1 MGRTKSPINTEL
13 NADVPLSDDLNVSLN
28 AMTQHRMEIMQQFGD
43 GLPYERERI
52 VHEARFYMAQSA
64 ESMLEAGKR
73 LIILKEN
80 EPHGDFTNILEN
92 DLGLAPQVARRMMQ
106 ASVKFLGTGD
116 EQPKRSALSVWGKT
130 KLYELMVLDDEEL
143 DALADGGTVAGATLD
158 DIDRMT
164 SRELKAALREA
175 RETNAAQQQ
184 VLAGKDE
191 KINELATKL
200 EKKSRLQPP
209 PPDEELKK
217 LRAEVTALA
226 VEAESAI
233 AVQLSSV
240 FETLCEYCTKNMI
253 DTPRDFMA
261 GLVCQIERSV
271 HALRETFD
279 LEAAPSGN
287 DAPAWLTEPEPEI
300 NRPEDMQ

>member
-43 GLPYERERI
+43 GLPYERDRI

-80 EPHGDFTNILEN
+80 EPHGDFVGIVEEQ
-92 DLGLAPQVARRMMQ
+92 LGLHVRAAQRMMK
-106 ASVKFLGTGD
+106 ASLKYLSPKLEPKATTLSLLG
-116 EQPKRSALSVWGKT
+116 KA
-130 KLYELMVLDDEEL
+130 KLFELVAEDDEDLAE
-143 DALADGGTVAGATLD
+143 LADGGTVAGLTLD
-158 DIDRMT
+158 DVDRM
-164 SRELKAALREA
+164 SVRELRQALREA

-279 LEAAPSGN
+279 LDAAPSGN
-287 DAPAWLTEPEPEI
+287 DVPAWLTEPEPEI
-300 NRPEDMQ
+300 NRPEGMQ

>member
-1 MGRTKSPINTEL
+1 MGRTKSPVSTEL
-13 NADVPLSDDLNVSLN
+13 NVEVPLSDDLNVSLN

-43 GLPYERERI
+43 GLPYERDRV

-64 ESMLEAGKR
+64 EAMLEAGKR

-106 ASVKFLGTGD
+106 ASVKFLGNGD
-116 EQPKRSALSVWGKT
+116 EQPKRSALSVLGKT

-143 DALADGGTVAGATLD
+143 DALADGGSVAGATFD

-164 SRELKAALREA
+164 SRELRQALREA
-175 RETNAAQQQ
+175 RETNAAQQR
-184 VLAGKDE
+184 VLADKNE
-191 KINELATKL
+191 KIDSLSTRL
-200 EKKSRLQPP
+200 EKKSRIQPP
-209 PPDEELKK
+209 EPDEEVKK

-233 AVQLSSV
+233 AVRLSSA
-240 FETLCEYCTKNMI
+240 FETLCAYCAENMI

-261 GLVCQIERSV
+261 GLVCQLESTARS
-271 HALRETFD
+271 LRSTFD
-279 LEAAPSGN
+279 LPDEPTGDVAPS
-287 DAPAWLTEPEPEI
+287 WLTEPTPQI
-300 NRPEDMQ
+300 NGLEA

>member
-106 ASVKFLGTGD
+106 ASVKFLGNGD
-116 EQPKRSALSVWGKT
+116 EQPKRSALSV
-130 KLYELMVLDDEEL
+130 
-143 DALADGGTVAGATLD
+143 
-158 DIDRMT
+158 
-164 SRELKAALREA
+164 
-175 RETNAAQQQ
+175 
-184 VLAGKDE
+184 
-191 KINELATKL
+191 
-200 EKKSRLQPP
+200 
-209 PPDEELKK
+209 
-217 LRAEVTALA
+217 LA
-226 VEAESAI
+226 VHLHCREISRWPASCDELPVVLI
-233 AVQLSSV
+233 RGR
-240 FETLCEYCTKNMI
+240 FPEY
-253 DTPRDFMA
+253 
-261 GLVCQIERSV
+261 L
-271 HALRETFD
+271 
-279 LEAAPSGN
+279 
-287 DAPAWLTEPEPEI
+287 
-300 NRPEDMQ
+300 